1 MSSLSFSLTF
11 EGLVAIPGMM
21 TGNLLAGSSPHKA
34 AKYQMMIMILILGGN
49 FISTAMTTELLLWNV
64 FEEKGALRDDWIEN
78 NDSLRVSQLISSI
91 MVPWK
96 SPSSIGGTK
105 QDSESTLDSSVID
118 VKLTS
123 DRELTKS
130 GNPFFSLSL
139 TEGSFANNKRTM
151 TADFTVP
158 NIGDI
163 VILEG
168 VSGVGKSTLLK
179 SIAML
184 NSGMRPSASAGSMKV
199 SLQGKDRD
207 SYLPQEWRKQVLY
220 VPQQISSTL
229 QGTPKSLIQFI
240 APFHPQFTLEAL
252 TLQTARYLT
261 TFDCANILEQSWSE
275 LSGGESQRALLS
287 IALALKP
294 KILLADE
301 STSALPN
308 DMKLKVELELK
319 RSATTIIMISHDRE
333 QISRLGTVRLRL
345 AAV

>member
-1 MSSLSFSLTF
+1 
-11 EGLVAIPGMM
+11 M
-21 TGNLLAGSSPHKA
+21 TGNLLAGSSPYKA

-49 FISTAMTTELLLWNV
+49 YISTTMTTELLLLNV
-64 FEEKGALRDDWIEN
+64 FEKDALRDDWIDN
-78 NDSLRVSQLISSI
+78 NDNLRVSQLISSMM

-96 SPSSIGGTK
+96 SQSSIGGTK

-130 GNPFFSLSL
+130 DNPFFSLSL
-139 TEGSFANNKRTM
+139 GEGSFANNKRTM

-158 NIGDI
+158 NSGDI
-163 VILEG
+163 AILEG

-229 QGTPKSLIQFI
+229 QETPKSFIQFI
-240 APFHPQFTLEAL
+240 APFHPHMTLESL
-252 TLQTARYLT
+252 MLQTLGYLAA
-261 TFDCANILEQSWSE
+261 FDCANILEQSWSE
-275 LSGGESQRALLS
+275 LSGGEAQRALLS

-294 KILLADE
+294 KILMLDE

-319 RSATTIIMISHDRE
+319 ISGVTIIMISHDVE
-333 QISRLGTVRLRL
+333 QMNRLGTMRLSL
-345 AAV
+345 AAVDE

>member
-1 MSSLSFSLTF
+1 VSSLSFSLAF
-11 EGLVAIPGMM
+11 KGLVAIPGMM

-34 AKYQMMIMILILGGN
+34 AKYQMMIMILILSGN
-49 FISTAMTTELLLWNV
+49 FISTAMTTEILLWNV
-64 FEEKGALRDDWIEN
+64 FENGALRDDWIDN
-78 NDSLRVSQLISSI
+78 NDSIRVSQLISSI

-96 SPSSIGGTK
+96 SQSSIGGTK

-123 DRELTKS
+123 DRELTNS
-130 GNPFFSLSL
+130 DNPFFSLSL
-139 TEGSFANNKRTM
+139 REGSFANNKRKM

-158 NIGDI
+158 NSGDI
-163 VILEG
+163 AILEG

-184 NSGMRPSASAGSMKV
+184 NSGMIFSASASSMAV

-207 SYLPQEWRKQVLY
+207 SFLPQEWRKQVLY

-229 QGTPKSLIQFI
+229 GGTPESFI
-240 APFHPQFTLEAL
+240 RFIEPFHPHVTLESL
-252 TLQTARYLT
+252 TLQTLGYLT
-261 TFDCANILEQSWSE
+261 AFDCANILEQSWSE

-308 DMKLKVELELK
+308 DMKLKVEEEMK
-319 RSATTIIMISHDRE
+319 RSGATIIMVSHDVE
-333 QISRLGTVRLRL
+333 QIKRLGTVRLSL